1 MHVKILLV
9 IISLICIALCQLQR
23 FIPNII
29 SLYLYNERNT
39 ILYVEMFRESLQSKF
54 NIRVSEKNQCLDLC

>member
-9 IISLICIALCQLQR
+9 IISLNCIALCQLQR

-29 SLYLYNERNT
+29 SLYLYNERDI
-39 ILYVEMFRESLQSKF
+39 ILYVEMFRES
-54 NIRVSEKNQCLDLC
+54 